1 MLIIFFFRT
10 GALCYAELG
19 TMITKS
25 GAEYSYIMDA
35 FGPLPAFLFS
45 WVSIMVLKPSMMAII
60 CMSLGEY
67 VVEPL
72 YISCRPDQ
80 ISVKLVAA
88 LAIGESIQITDYL
101 FDNTVPRKYYN
112 PYA

>member
-1 MLIIFFFRT
+1 
-10 GALCYAELG
+10 
-19 TMITKS
+19 MITKS

-88 LAIGESIQITDYL
+88 LAIGESIQINVAIHLIILWQENNGIHMHEL
-101 FDNTVPRKYYN
+101 FTFNIFFYSNNV
-112 PYA
+112 